1 MPFLRRGLIVALL
14 VLALPGL
21 AGAYTIKGRAF
32 GHGIGMSQWGAY
44 GYALHG
50 RSYTSILHH
59 YFVHTTLGKTS
70 PQQMRVLLEEGRSSI
85 SFAGA
90 SRANGKSLKRSR
102 TYTAKQSGDNVA
114 LYYNGDKLNTFNS
127 PLRVSSSGH
136 SFRLGGTALNGVT
149 DGAYRGRLELHAL
162 SGLSAVNEL
171 SLDNYLKGV
180 VPGESPASWPAD
192 ALKAQAVAARSY
204 AITTSRGGSLFDQ
217 YPDTRSQVYGGMDR
231 EDPRSNAAVQD
242 THSEV
247 VVYNGQVATT
257 YFFSSSGGRTENV
270 ENVWYGQP
278 VPYLKSVKD
287 PYDYY
292 APKHKWTLKYTLA
305 EVRSRLS
312 GLIQGKFRG
321 IRAVKRGVSPRIV
334 KADVVGTKG
343 STRVTGATLKSKLSL
358 YDTWVDFP
366 EFGSKRERALVAMN
380 GR

>member
-1 MPFLRRGLIVALL
+1 MRRLLIAAALL
-14 VLALPGL
+14 LLVPA
-21 AGAYTIKGRAF
+21 AASAYTIKGRAF

-44 GYALHG
+44 GYAVHG

-59 YFVHTTLGKTS
+59 YYVHTTLGKTS
-70 PQQMRVLLEEGRSSI
+70 PQQVRVLLQEGRGAI

-90 SRANGKSLKRSR
+90 SKANGKSLKRSR

-114 LYYNGDKLNTFNS
+114 LYYKGDKINTFNS

-136 SFRLGGTALNGVT
+136 SFRLGGTALNGIV

-162 SGLSAVNEL
+162 SGLTAVNEL

-180 VPGESPASWPAD
+180 VPGESPASWPSA

-217 YPDTRSQVYGGMDR
+217 YPDTRSQVYKGMDG
-231 EDPRSNAAVQD
+231 EDSRSNAAVEG
-242 THSEV
+242 THLEV

-270 ENVWYGQP
+270 ENVWAGSPP

-292 APKHKWTLKYTLA
+292 APKHKWTIKYTWA
-305 EVRSRLS
+305 EVKSRLA
-312 GLIQGKFRG
+312 GLIDGKLRG
-321 IRAVKRGVSPRIV
+321 IRVVKRGRSPRIIS
-334 KADVVGTKG
+334 ADVVGTKG
-343 STRVTGATLKSKLSL
+343 STRVSGATLKSRLSL
-358 YDTWVDFP
+358 YDTWVNFP
-366 EFGSKRERALVAMN
+366 DFGSKRERALVAMG

>member
-1 MPFLRRGLIVALL
+1 MRRLLICAALL
-14 VLALPGL
+14 LALPAT
-21 AGAYTIKGRAF
+21 AGAYTMKGHAF
-32 GHGIGMSQWGAY
+32 GHGIGLSQWGAY

-50 RSYTSILHH
+50 RTYTSILHH
-59 YFVHTTLGKTS
+59 YYVHTTLGKTS
-70 PQQMRVLLEEGRSSI
+70 PRQVRVLLQEGRGAI
-85 SFAGA
+85 SFAGV
-90 SRANGKSLKRSR
+90 SKANGTSLKRSR

-114 LYYNGDKLNTFNS
+114 LYYKGDKLNTFNS
-127 PLRVSSSGH
+127 PLKVSSSGH

-217 YPDTRSQVYGGMDR
+217 YPDTRSQVYRGMDG
-231 EDPRSNAAVQD
+231 EDPRSSNAVED
-242 THSEV
+242 THLEV

-257 YFFSSSGGRTENV
+257 YFFSSSGGRTENI
-270 ENVWYGQP
+270 ENVWPGSPP

-292 APKHKWTLKYTLA
+292 APRHKWTIKYTLA
-305 EVRSRLS
+305 DVRSRLS

-334 KADVVGTKG
+334 SADVVGTKG
-343 STRVTGATLKSKLSL
+343 ATRVTGATLKSRLSL
-358 YDTWVDFP
+358 YDTWVNFP
-366 EFGSKRERALVAMN
+366 TFGSKRERALVAMN

>member
-1 MPFLRRGLIVALL
+1 MRRLLIAALL
-14 VLALPGL
+14 LLALP
-21 AGAYTIKGRAF
+21 AAASAYTIKGRAF

-44 GYALHG
+44 GYALHD

-59 YFVHTTLGKTS
+59 YYVHTTLGQTT
-70 PQQMRVLLEEGRSSI
+70 PQQVRVMLQEGRGAI

-90 SRANGKSLKRSR
+90 SKANGKSLKRSR

-114 LYYNGDKLNTFNS
+114 LYYKGDKLNTFNS

-136 SFRLGGTALNGVT
+136 SFRLGGTALNGRT
-149 DGAYRGRLELHAL
+149 NGAYRGRLELHAL

-217 YPDTRSQVYGGMDR
+217 YPDTRSQVYNGLDG
-231 EDPRSNAAVQD
+231 EDPRTNAAVSK
-242 THSEV
+242 THLEV

-257 YFFSSSGGRTENV
+257 YFFSSSGGRTENI
-270 ENVWYGQP
+270 ENVWGGSP

-292 APKHKWTLKYTLA
+292 APKHKWTIKYTFA
-305 EVRSRLS
+305 EVKARLA
-312 GLIQGKFRG
+312 GLIDGKFRG
-321 IRAVKRGVSPRIV
+321 IRVVKRGVSPRIIS
-334 KADVVGTKG
+334 ADVVGTTG
-343 STRVTGATLKSKLSL
+343 STRVSGSTLKARLGL
-358 YDTWVDFP
+358 YDTWANFP
-366 EFGSKRERALVAMN
+366 SFGSKRERRLVAMG